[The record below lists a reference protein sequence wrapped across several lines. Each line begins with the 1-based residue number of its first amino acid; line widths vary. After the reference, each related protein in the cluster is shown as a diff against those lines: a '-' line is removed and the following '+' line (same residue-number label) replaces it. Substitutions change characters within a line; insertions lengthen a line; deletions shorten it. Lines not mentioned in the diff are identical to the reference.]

1 MCSCGF
7 AATSFIFCFMSRLTL
22 DPFVFTKKTAFMQRV
37 ADLVRSGHNRYV
49 QGTVPL
55 EKAGAFAAKI
65 DRLYAVGV
73 TRLQAHRA
81 RKDGLASARLLLLW
95 QEQTGPAPSLHW
107 VLLVTD
113 GELPAEADR
122 EAWRDPRQTRITL
135 TGYELVRVTKP
146 EAKAPVW
153 TWRYTRSRYDE
164 LRLACLLAIRHH
176 QKQELTQL
184 IDSIWRSPGFSG
196 IRDQVKKLQEAIVG
210 EWNRTR
216 ARRDM
221 RPPIP
226 EHLGYVR
233 RLEDKGKK
241 LSGIKAALTRKEAKE
256 RQTDLDLD

>member
-1 MCSCGF
+1 MNK
-7 AATSFIFCFMSRLTL
+7 LTL

-37 ADLVRSGHNRYV
+37 ADLVRTGHHRYV
-49 QGTVPL
+49 QGTVPVD
-55 EKAGAFAAKI
+55 KAAAFAAKI
-65 DRLYAVGV
+65 DRLYAIGV

-81 RKDGLASARLLLLW
+81 RKEGLASARLLLLW
-95 QEQTGPAPSLHW
+95 QEQAGPTPTLHW
-107 VLLVTD
+107 ILLVTA
-113 GELPAEADR
+113 GELPAEAGR
-122 EAWRDPRQTRITL
+122 EAWKDPRQARITL

-153 TWRYTRSRYDE
+153 TWRYTKERYE
-164 LRLACLLAIRHH
+164 QLRLACLLAIRHS

-184 IDSIWRSPGFSG
+184 IDTAWKSPGFAG
-196 IRDQVKKLQEAIVG
+196 VRDQVKKLREAIVG

-233 RLEDKGKK
+233 RLKDTGKK
-241 LSGIKAALTRKEAKE
+241 LSGIKADLTRREAKE
-256 RQTDLDLD
+256 RQASLDLA